1 MKGIIQKAALAILL
15 VAAHCQAFAQSE
27 YSEGYVIK
35 QEGDTIWGFVNLAK
49 KSVCH
54 YKLQKSDRNHM
65 AYQPGEIMGFG
76 LSEGRYYESRVVK
89 EDPKSEQE
97 TTVFMECLVRGKAS
111 IYTYKGRYFTEKA
124 DTTRFELI
132 QTKDKVEKEES
143 RDKYFENKRYVGI
156 LNYLLRDC
164 SGLSQDIQSVKLSP
178 RDLTTLFTEYNKCIS
193 SPYIQYQEHVPWVIT
208 KVSVYGGVI
217 RSSVKFTYDGEAL
230 FGSPFQ
236 STSGII
242 GATAFFSW
250 PRSIDR
256 LSMSL
261 GLMYFSTNFQIADI
275 YEYRQGMAYS
285 EGVIRTN
292 ELKVPWGLHYTFSKR
307 KMAPMIGAGIAASY
321 MLSNST
327 EFSWEYENGGEV
339 ETRYYDL
346 FQPDKINTNYWASAG
361 ATYKVKKDLEAMIE
375 LRYDGPANIAG
386 DYGFQV
392 NYTHVSVLVGIRF
405 K

>member
-1 MKGIIQKAALAILL
+1 MKGIILKAALAILL
-15 VAAHCQAFAQSE
+15 VAAHSQANAQSE
-27 YSEGYVIK
+27 YREGYVIK

-65 AYQPGEIMGFG
+65 AYQPGEIIGFG

-89 EDPKSEQE
+89 ENPKSEKE

-111 IYTYKGRYFTEKA
+111 IYTYKGRYFIEKA
-124 DTTRFELI
+124 DTARYELTI
-132 QTKDKVEKEES
+132 SKDEVISDEGS
-143 RDKYFENKRYVGI
+143 NKYFVNKQYIGI
-156 LNYLLRDC
+156 LNYLFRDC
-164 SGLSQDIQSVKLSP
+164 PGINQDIQSAKLSP
-178 RDLTTLFTEYNKCIS
+178 KDLTLLFTKYNQCTNE
-193 SPYIQYQEHVPWVIT
+193 PYKQYQEHVPWMIT
-208 KVSVYGGVI
+208 RYSFYGGI
-217 RSSVKFTYDGEAL
+217 ITSSMKFTADGEKL

-236 STSGII
+236 STSGIV

-275 YEYRQGMAYS
+275 YEYRQGTAYS

-292 ELKVPWGLHYTFSKR
+292 ELKLPWGLHYTFSK
-307 KMAPMIGAGIAASY
+307 KKLAPMIGAGIAASY

-327 EFSWEYENGGEV
+327 EFSWEYENDGEV
-339 ETRYYDL
+339 ETRYFDL
-346 FQPDKINTNYWASAG
+346 FQPDKINTNYWVSAG
-361 ATYKVKKDLEAMIE
+361 ATYKLKKNLEAMIE
-375 LRYDGPANIAG
+375 LRYDAPANIAG